1 MLRTTCALQAEQRK
15 LSDMADHTARDWQT
29 VPSNLAAALHK
40 WLALWRVDLHTALRN
55 ILRQRRRSAVGL
67 VAIGFGV
74 VAMMLAAGYIEWI
87 YWANREG
94 LAVNQLGHI
103 QIAKPGYHEQ
113 GQADPQA
120 YLLPVQVPVPEILA
134 RTPGVLSVAARVAFN
149 GLISHEENTLSFIG
163 EGVEPGKDPY
173 TRNLSIVA
181 GEPLSD
187 EDPKGLLLGFGLA
200 ANLGVKTGDRVVLLA
215 NTATGGINAIEGHVR
230 GLAATNLKAYDD
242 VMLRVPIATA
252 RELLRVQG
260 THLWVVSLQRT
271 ELTDTVM
278 ARLRHEPAL
287 SPYAIVA
294 WTQLADFYN
303 KTVALFSRQVGV
315 VKLIIAV
322 IIVLS
327 ISNTMMMSVLE
338 RTREIG
344 TAMALGLRRRRI
356 LHQFLLEG
364 LLLGG
369 LGGIIGI
376 ILGYLLASAISA
388 VGIPMPPAPGMS
400 RGFIASILITPAIAR
415 DALLLAV
422 STTLIASIYP
432 AWRASRLNIV
442 DALRH
447 NR

>member
-1 MLRTTCALQAEQRK
+1 M
-15 LSDMADHTARDWQT
+15 S
-29 VPSNLAAALHK
+29 
-40 WLALWRVDLHTALRN
+40 LALFADLQIALRN
-55 ILRQRRRSAVGL
+55 VLRQRRRSTMAL

-74 VAMMLAAGYIEWI
+74 IAMMLAAGYIEWI

-103 QIAKPGYHEQ
+103 QITKPGYHEM

-120 YLLPVQVPVPEILA
+120 FLLPAEAPAPHVLA
-134 RTPGVLSVAARVAFN
+134 RTPGVQSIAARVAFN
-149 GLISHEENTLSFIG
+149 GLISHGENTLSFIG
-163 EGVEPGKDPY
+163 EGVEPDKDPY
-173 TRNLSIVA
+173 TRNLSIIA
-181 GEPLSD
+181 GEPLSARD
-187 EDPKGLLLGFGLA
+187 GKGFVLGFGLA
-200 ANLGVKTGDRVVLLA
+200 ANLGVKTGDTVVLLA
-215 NTATGGINAIEGHVR
+215 NTASGGINAVQGYVR

-260 THLWVVSLQRT
+260 AHLWVVSLQRT
-271 ELTDTVM
+271 ELTDAGT
-278 ARLRHEPAL
+278 ARLRQEPVL
-287 SPYAIVA
+287 RPYAIVP
-294 WTQLADFYN
+294 WSELADFYN

-322 IIVLS
+322 IIVLG
-327 ISNTMMMSVLE
+327 ISNTMMMNVLE

-344 TAMALGLRRRRI
+344 TAMALGLKSRRI
-356 LHQFLLEG
+356 LRLFLLEG
-364 LLLGG
+364 TLLGCV
-369 LGGIIGI
+369 GGILGI
-376 ILGYLLASAISA
+376 LLGYALASAISA

-400 RGFIASILITPAIAR
+400 RGFVASILITPAIAR

-422 STTLIASIYP
+422 STTLIASLYP
-432 AWRASRLNIV
+432 AWRASRLHIV

>member
-1 MLRTTCALQAEQRK
+1 
-15 LSDMADHTARDWQT
+15 
-29 VPSNLAAALHK
+29 
-40 WLALWRVDLHTALRN
+40 
-55 ILRQRRRSAVGL
+55 
-67 VAIGFGV
+67 
-74 VAMMLAAGYIEWI
+74 
-87 YWANREG
+87 
-94 LAVNQLGHI
+94 
-103 QIAKPGYHEQ
+103 
-113 GQADPQA
+113 
-120 YLLPVQVPVPEILA
+120 
-134 RTPGVLSVAARVAFN
+134 
-149 GLISHEENTLSFIG
+149 
-163 EGVEPGKDPY
+163 
-173 TRNLSIVA
+173 
-181 GEPLSD
+181 
-187 EDPKGLLLGFGLA
+187 
-200 ANLGVKTGDRVVLLA
+200 
-215 NTATGGINAIEGHVR
+215 VR

-260 THLWVVSLQRT
+260 AHLWVVSLQKT
-271 ELTDTVM
+271 ELTDAVT
-278 ARLRHEPAL
+278 ARLRQEPAL
-287 SPYAIVA
+287 RPYAIVP
-294 WTQLADFYN
+294 WSELADFYN

-344 TAMALGLRRRRI
+344 TAMALGLKRRRI
-356 LHQFLLEG
+356 LRLFLLEG
-364 LLLGG
+364 VLLGG
-369 LGGIIGI
+369 VGGVIGI
-376 ILGYLLASAISA
+376 LLGYALASAISA

-400 RGFIASILITPAIAR
+400 RGFVASILITPAIAR